1 MMGRGNK
8 ADRGSYSSRYASQG
22 GGGGRNS
29 ASGKENGNSHALEKN
44 LSPTYVPTSQEEKS
58 ITKGSTVTSP
68 NELSVGAFTPAASA
82 VTGKLEGFPQHGAPV
97 DANKSSKV
105 GQGTMDNHG
114 LPKPASSDSAASFA
128 SVPSSGTDLSASDP
142 VLPSQDSQPIG
153 ALGGIRSEVQ
163 SQRAPVA
170 ANSNDSK
177 TISGQRA

>member
-1 MMGRGNK
+1 M
-8 ADRGSYSSRYASQG
+8 
-22 GGGGRNS
+22 
-29 ASGKENGNSHALEKN
+29 
-44 LSPTYVPTSQEEKS
+44 
-58 ITKGSTVTSP
+58 
-68 NELSVGAFTPAASA
+68 
-82 VTGKLEGFPQHGAPV
+82 